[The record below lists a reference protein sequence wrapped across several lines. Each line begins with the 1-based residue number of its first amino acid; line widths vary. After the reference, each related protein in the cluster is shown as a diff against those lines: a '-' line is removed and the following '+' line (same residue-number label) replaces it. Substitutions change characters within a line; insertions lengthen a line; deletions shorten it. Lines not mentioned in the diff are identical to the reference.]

1 MNIIK
6 TKVDHLDV
14 VKLKTVPVDF
24 KKLSDVV
31 DNEFVKNTKVIT
43 LKTKL
48 NNLEKKIPDTT
59 SLIQINQCSINKIQI
74 NKI

>member
-6 TKVDHLDV
+6 TKVDHLDD
-14 VKLKTVPVDF
+14 VKLKTVLVDF

-48 NNLEKKIPDTT
+48 NTLEKKIPDTT
-59 SLIQINQCSINKIQI
+59 TFIQINQCSINKIQT